1 MGKPGE
7 ALWTLERGDGPNGQ
21 SPASSHACPLH
32 ATHQEDKDFK
42 VMSALMGQML
52 FLVLMQVQNL
62 HKLRT
67 RKQHPRL
74 TPIKSDSPL
83 WPP

>member
-7 ALWTLERGDGPNGQ
+7 AWRESCLDSGEGMGPMVK
-21 SPASSHACPLH
+21 SSFLPRLPLH

-52 FLVLMQVQNL
+52 LLVLMQVQNL
-62 HKLRT
+62 HKL
-67 RKQHPRL
+67 QNEEAA
-74 TPIKSDSPL
+74 SASYSYQV
-83 WPP
+83 